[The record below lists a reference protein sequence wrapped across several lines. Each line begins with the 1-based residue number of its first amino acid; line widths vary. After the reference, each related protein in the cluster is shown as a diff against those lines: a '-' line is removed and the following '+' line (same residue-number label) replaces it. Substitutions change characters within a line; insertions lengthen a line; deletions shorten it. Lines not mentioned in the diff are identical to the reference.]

1 MATLET
7 RLTSGCPRCAK
18 YGFDQSHD
26 SELYF
31 IQNSHLLAWKIGIT
45 GLGRTYDRLSEFE
58 QKGWVVLARFGP
70 HRGWVV
76 KAAERAVLSWIRSEL
91 NLPQLL
97 DPSTMGSR
105 GGATE
110 TFSIVNE
117 LEAKIIKKI
126 NEEIKKAQD
135 AVPRK

>member
-18 YGFDQSHD
+18 FGFDQGQD

-31 IQNSHLLAWKIGIT
+31 IQNSHLLAWKVGIT
-45 GLGRTYDRLSEFE
+45 GLDRTYDRLTEFE

-70 HRGWVV
+70 HKGWVV
-76 KAAERAVLSWIRSEL
+76 KAAERAVLAWIRSEL
-91 NLPQLL
+91 NLPQFL
-97 DPSTMGSR
+97 DSQTMGGR

-110 TFSIVNE
+110 TFSMVDE
-117 LEAKIIKKI
+117 LEAKIMEKI
-126 NEEIKKAQD
+126 SEEIRKAQD
-135 AVPRK
+135 ALPNK